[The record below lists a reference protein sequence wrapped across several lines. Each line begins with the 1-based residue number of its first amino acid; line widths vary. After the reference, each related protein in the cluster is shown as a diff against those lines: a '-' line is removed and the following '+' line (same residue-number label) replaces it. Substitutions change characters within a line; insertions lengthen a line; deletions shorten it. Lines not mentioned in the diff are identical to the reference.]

1 MAARAWVP
9 DGLYRMIKW
18 QEDGNPLFPTR
29 EAIVEVR
36 NGVVI
41 NLSTGRHCALSL
53 IGVERSL
60 FGPLNGP
67 YDPSQLAKLN
77 RIDLDGCERSTTTR
91 IPGFS

>member
-18 QEDGNPLFPTR
+18 EEDGNPLFPDR
-29 EAIVEVR
+29 EVVVEVR
-36 NGVVI
+36 NGNII
-41 NLSTGRHCALSL
+41 NVTTGRGCALSL

-60 FGPLNGP
+60 FGPLSGP
-67 YDPSQLAKLN
+67 YDSRRLAKLN
-77 RIDLDGCERSTTTR
+77 RIDLNNGEHSTTTQ